1 MNNDFV
7 AFGIG
12 VGILILYLF
21 LSAWTE
27 MGTKLPWRK
36 DSSEKSSPSN
46 DRDE

>member
-1 MNNDFV
+1 MNNDLV

-12 VGILILYLF
+12 VAVFILYLF

-36 DSSEKSSPSN
+36 DRSQK
-46 DRDE
+46 